1 MLTLIQLHALHIS
14 WIPGMDGTHTLHG
27 DVNPRYIMGASFTIW
42 KGQSERPK
50 LLQIGNDSA
59 SPTV

>member
-14 WIPGMDGTHTLHG
+14 WIPGMDGARTLRG
-27 DVNPRYIMGASFTIW
+27 DVNSRYIMGASFTIW
-42 KGQSERPK
+42 KGQSEQPK

>member
-1 MLTLIQLHALHIS
+1 
-14 WIPGMDGTHTLHG
+14 MDGTHTLRG

>member
-1 MLTLIQLHALHIS
+1 MDGVRALHS
-14 WIPGMDGTHTLHG
+14 
-27 DVNPRYIMGASFTIW
+27 DVDPRYTMGASFTIW
-42 KGQSERPK
+42 KGESEQPE